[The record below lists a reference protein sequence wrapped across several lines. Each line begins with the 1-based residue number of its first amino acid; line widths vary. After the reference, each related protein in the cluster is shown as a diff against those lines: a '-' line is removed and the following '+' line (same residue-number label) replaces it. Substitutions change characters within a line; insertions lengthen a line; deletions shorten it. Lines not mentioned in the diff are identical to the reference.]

1 MREERVQGTGSRRGK
16 EEKGKQKQN
25 WGFSRIPQIHLK
37 FVFLL
42 CKDSVRRFASHV
54 WRVLMLEEF
63 SRIIEGV
70 KVPNDIDRHGAGV
83 APLDYTL
90 LLHTI
95 EI

>member
-42 CKDSVRRFASHV
+42 CKVGLSKELRY
-54 WRVLMLEEF
+54 LM
-63 SRIIEGV
+63 
-70 KVPNDIDRHGAGV
+70 
-83 APLDYTL
+83 TL
-90 LLHTI
+90 IGMGRELHL
-95 EI
+95 